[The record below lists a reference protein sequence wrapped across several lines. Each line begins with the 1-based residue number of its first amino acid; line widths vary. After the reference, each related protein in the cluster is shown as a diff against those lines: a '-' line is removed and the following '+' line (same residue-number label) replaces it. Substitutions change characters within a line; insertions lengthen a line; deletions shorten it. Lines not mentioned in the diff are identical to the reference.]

1 MENKLSII
9 NISKVFVSN
18 SDRKVTALKNVNMDV
33 KTGEFVCIIG
43 ETGCGKTTLL
53 RIIAGLEKP
62 DKGKVLIDGEFIGDL
77 KNPCS
82 LVFQQYS
89 IFPWFNVIQ
98 NVALPLEFKG
108 AEKKERLEK
117 AGELINLVGLKGFE
131 QAKPYEL
138 SGGMQQRVAI
148 ARALAYDPEILLM
161 DEPFGAL
168 DERTRCKLQNLLLGI
183 WKKKRKTVIFV
194 THNID
199 EAVTLADKILV
210 MSSDPGRIIKE
221 IQVKLNRPRKR
232 LEESF
237 TKFHL
242 ELRSVLGSE

>member
-1 MENKLSII
+1 MENKLSLI

-33 KTGEFVCIIG
+33 KTGEFICIIG

-62 DKGKVLIDGEFIGDL
+62 DKGKVLIDEEPL
-77 KNPCS
+77 NEQKNPCS

-98 NVALPLEFKG
+98 NAALPLEFKG
-108 AEKKERLEK
+108 VEKKERLEK

-168 DERTRCKLQNLLLGI
+168 DEKTRHKLQNLLLGI
-183 WKKKRKTVIFV
+183 WEKKRKTVIFV

-210 MSSDPGRIIKE
+210 MSSDPGRIVKE

-242 ELRSVLGSE
+242 ELRSILGS